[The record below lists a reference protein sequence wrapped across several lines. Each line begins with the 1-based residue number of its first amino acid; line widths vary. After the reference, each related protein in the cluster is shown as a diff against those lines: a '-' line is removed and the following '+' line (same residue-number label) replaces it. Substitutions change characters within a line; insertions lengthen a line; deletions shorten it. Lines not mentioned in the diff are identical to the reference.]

1 MSTNAVLAETTSTL
15 DLVDAC
21 ALVGQMAE
29 TGIFPNKSIEE
40 VRESIGLVAKRLG
53 NHSAWTTKISFAR
66 VALAIEIDRV
76 ARENADRRKAEAVL
90 RAEES
95 QKRLREAAEKAEA
108 DRKFRHDRNLRH
120 AQNKAARAE
129 ANRTTAKGFGAGTSQ
144 PQGKQKGGKKR

>member
-66 VALAIEIDRV
+66 VALAIEIDSV
-76 ARENADRRKAEAVL
+76 ARESADRRKAEAVL

-95 QKRLREAAEKAEA
+95 QKRLQAAAEKRNAEKA
-108 DRKFRHDRNLRH
+108 LRHERNLRH
-120 AQNKAARAE
+120 QQNKAARAE
-129 ANRTTAKGFGAGTSQ
+129 RNRTEAKGFGAGTK
-144 PQGKQKGGKKR
+144 QGGSKGKKH

>member
-21 ALVGQMAE
+21 ALVAQIAE
-29 TGIFPNKSIEE
+29 TGVFPDKSIEE

-53 NHSAWTTKISFAR
+53 NHTAWTTKLSFAR
-66 VALAIEIDRV
+66 VALALEIDSV
-76 ARENADRRKAEAVL
+76 AQANADRRKAEAAL

-108 DRKFRHDRNLRH
+108 DKRFRHERNLRH
-120 AQNKAARAE
+120 AKNKAAKADR
-129 ANRTTAKGFGAGTSQ
+129 NRTEAKGFGAGTSQ